1 MTMEQSTPGTA
12 AAAVDDN
19 RRRQQLRLRQRLK
32 EMVTAAAAAA
42 QTVYMRI
49 TTWKPGKTLLHWFQS
64 YYISI

>member
-1 MTMEQSTPGTA
+1 MKSRIALKKNFISEMTMEQSTPGTA

-42 QTVYMRI
+42 QTVYLRI
-49 TTWKPGKTLLHWFQS
+49 T
-64 YYISI
+64 I